1 MSNDP
6 QETSP
11 PNDEDRIRE
20 ARRAVD
26 RDYLILG
33 RELYLAFET
42 GSYKDNGVV
51 SFEAYAASKGVDPGR
66 AKRFRRVFKKFS
78 KDLGVSFERM
88 LVLGY
93 EKLKA
98 IEPVIRRDNRDL
110 WLHRAASM
118 SYADLVVDVKVH
130 KPVRR
135 RRKEVKQTL
144 GNKKVFEPE
153 DTAEL
158 LKTIGDDRLKPSSD
172 GEAISSDAYVHVRK
186 IYLVAEQNL
195 VFDTAIE
202 AMERRTGSTKV
213 GYLLTSCLEEQL
225 AHEATRSI
233 KDDGRMRYFMN
244 ILQRRYKG
252 RLLWV
257 RDKKVAERLAE
268 LIQQAE
274 EEIEAEKEEHGTP
287 D

>member
-1 MSNDP
+1 LSTDP
-6 QETSP
+6 QGISP
-11 PNDEDRIRE
+11 LSEEDRISE

-51 SFEAYAASKGVDPGR
+51 SFDAYASSKGVDPGR

-78 KDLGVSFERM
+78 KDLGVSFDRM
-88 LVLGY
+88 LNLGY

-98 IEPVIRRDNRDL
+98 IEPVIRRNNRDL

-118 SYADLVVDVKVH
+118 DYAALLEEVKAH
-130 KPVRR
+130 KPVRK

-144 GNKKVFEPE
+144 SNKDVFEPA

-158 LKTIGDDRLKPSSD
+158 VKTIGDDRLKPSSD

-225 AHEATRSI
+225 AHEATRSL

-244 ILQRRYKG
+244 ILERRYKG
-252 RLLWV
+252 KLLWV
-257 RDKKVAERLAE
+257 KDKKVAAKLEAM
-268 LIQQAE
+268 IKQAE
-274 EEIEAEKEEHGTP
+274 EEVERGE
-287 D
+287 